1 MRPVFAFTKYESGT
15 QIFFHGPAAA
25 ECDGVIQT
33 VVQSLVGPLF
43 SKKYVDCE
51 ILMGKEENSNSAVKD
66 ISQLHGLKL
75 GKRITS
81 KQRPNALLTMKTQF
95 FSVLIAFRFLQQVD
109 LLMNAKN
116 IFEHRPRTSFQCNYA
131 PC

>member
-1 MRPVFAFTKYESGT
+1 M
-15 QIFFHGPAAA
+15 
-25 ECDGVIQT
+25 IQT
-33 VVQSLVGPLF
+33 VVQSLVGPLL

-109 LLMNAKN
+109 LLMDAKEY
-116 IFEHRPRTSFQCNYA
+116 I
-131 PC
+131 